1 MVSPRYDHFNLDALD
16 RCRSAWMETRT
27 ARINTLRGL
36 LREFGLILPVGAATA
51 LKQIFTSD
59 LLRSDVVP
67 IFLDRS

>member
-1 MVSPRYDHFNLDALD
+1 
-16 RCRSAWMETRT
+16 METRT